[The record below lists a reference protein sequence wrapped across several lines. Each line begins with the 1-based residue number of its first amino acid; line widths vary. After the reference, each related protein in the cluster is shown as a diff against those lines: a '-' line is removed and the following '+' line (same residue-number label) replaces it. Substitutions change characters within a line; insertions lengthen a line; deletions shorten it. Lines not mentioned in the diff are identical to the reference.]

1 MDSSP
6 LAVPSTS
13 DFAPATSKESFFI
26 QATIECRFTLKRIR
40 DMTRTYSQM
49 HRQINT
55 QNTAHSFGQFAQ
67 RVEFSFTN
75 EVILGS
81 SPLQVN

>member
-13 DFAPATSKESFFI
+13 DFAPATSKEFLFI
-26 QATIECRFTLKRIR
+26 QATIECRFTRIR